1 MSGPNAVLTLSLHSL
16 SNIIN
21 MRIRSVYPKV
31 PGGSDDLRKRL
42 DRIFSPLDIQL
53 DATPIPLIS
62 ILWSNTKHISSHS
75 TSSMWLPDC
84 VVPLLPKPD
93 VCKQVIFDKIRFIFL
108 YSVTL
113 IIH

>member
-1 MSGPNAVLTLSLHSL
+1 MDGPNAILTLFLHSL

-31 PGGSDDLRKRL
+31 PGVDDDLRKRL
-42 DRIFSPLDIQL
+42 DRIFSPLNIQSN
-53 DATPIPLIS
+53 TTVIPTIS

-75 TSSMWLPDC
+75 TSSMWIPDC

-93 VCKQVIFDKIRFIFL
+93 VCKQIICDKIRFIFL
-108 YSVTL
+108 YSV
-113 IIH
+113 

>member
-1 MSGPNAVLTLSLHSL
+1 MNGPNAVLTLVLHSL

-31 PGGSDDLRKRL
+31 PGTSDDLRKRL
-42 DRIFSPLDIQL
+42 DQIFSPLDIHL
-53 DATPIPLIS
+53 RTDIVPTIS

-75 TSSMWLPDC
+75 TSIMWVSDC

-93 VCKQVIFDKIRFIFL
+93 VYKQIICDKI
-108 YSVTL
+108 
-113 IIH
+113 